1 MPIYLG
7 NTSVSVY
14 LGSASPSVYLGSTL
28 VGSNELT
35 MFWYDTVDDQWTT
48 LGNWFLDSLATTPA
62 PRLPGPADTVTVYDE
77 LLDDVSETMPTVAE
91 FFADGATV
99 SMMVAVT
106 GLATF
111 SGAASLAPLGQIY
124 GDAVFN
130 GTSTNQGSVNGFAT
144 FNDSS
149 MNDAGFVEQEATF
162 NDSSVNA
169 GEVIQT
175 ATFTGSACNDGGL
188 ANTFVPDPPPSC

>member
-28 VGSNELT
+28 VGSNALT
-35 MFWYDTVDDQWTT
+35 MFYYETEDEQWTT
-48 LGNWFLDSLATTPA
+48 LENWFLDFLATTPA
-62 PRLPGPADTVTVYDE
+62 PRLPGPADTVTVYDV
-77 LLDDVSETMPTVAE
+77 LLDDVSETLPTVAE
-91 FFADGATV
+91 FFADNAIV

-111 SGAASLAPLGQIY
+111 SGAASLVGQIY

-130 GTSTNQGSVNGFAT
+130 DTSTNEGGVTGDAT

-149 MNDAGFVEQEATF
+149 LNDAGGIVEQEATF

>member
-62 PRLPGPADTVTVYDE
+62 PRLPGPADTVTVNDV
-77 LLDDVSETMPTVAE
+77 LLDDVSAITPTVAE
-91 FFADGATV
+91 FLADGATV
-99 SMMVAVT
+99 SMAVTVT

-111 SGAASLAPLGQIY
+111 SGAASLVGTLY

-130 GTSTNQGSVNGFAT
+130 DTSTNQGTVTGDAT

-149 MNDAGFVEQEATF
+149 MNDAGFVELDATF